1 MGLPPQGFSL
11 GPLELR
17 FYAVMIMSGLVAGI
31 FLARYEARRRGED
44 PEHVFDI
51 ALWGFLSALVGAR
64 LYHVLD
70 ADNIGRYLDQPELII
85 QIWRGGLGIFGAI
98 VGALVALLVYTRV
111 KRLSVLTWLD
121 IGAPA
126 FLLGQAIGR
135 WGNYFN
141 QELFGRPTDLPW
153 AIPISPERV
162 LSEAPQYV
170 GATHFHPLFL
180 YESLL
185 SLLGVVVLLTVARV
199 WRHRLLPGDIFAMYF
214 LWYPGS
220 RFAVEFL
227 RADRWEMGGL
237 PMAQLIS
244 LTLIAVATAV
254 LVWRHMRQAPPAAA
268 GGA

>member
-1 MGLPPQGFSL
+1 MGIPPQSFSL
-11 GPLELR
+11 GPFDVR

-31 FLARYEARRRGED
+31 LLARHEARRRGED
-44 PEHVFDI
+44 TEHVLDM
-51 ALWGFLSALVGAR
+51 ALWGFLAALVGAR

-70 ADNIGRYLDQPELII
+70 ANNIGRYLDQPELIA

-98 VGALVALLVYTRV
+98 VGALVALFVYARV
-111 KRLSVLTWLD
+111 RHLPVLTWLD

-153 AIPISPERV
+153 AIPISAERI
-162 LSEAPQYV
+162 LSEAPQYA
-170 GATHFHPLFL
+170 GFTHFHPLFL

-185 SLLGVVVLLTVARV
+185 SLAGVVVLLAVARV

-220 RFAVEFL
+220 RFVVEVL

-237 PMAQLIS
+237 SMAQLIS
-244 LTLIAVATAV
+244 LMLIVTATVV
-254 LVWRHMRQAPPAAA
+254 LVWRHWRRKPPSVL
-268 GGA
+268 